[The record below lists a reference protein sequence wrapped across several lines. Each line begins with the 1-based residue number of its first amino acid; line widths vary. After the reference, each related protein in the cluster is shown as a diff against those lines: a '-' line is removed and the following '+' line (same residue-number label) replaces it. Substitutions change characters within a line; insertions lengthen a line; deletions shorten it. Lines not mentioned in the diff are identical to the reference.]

1 MQSLEL
7 ADSLFPAVLDGSKTK
22 TLRWNEPVPECG
34 PLLFYSFDNPDMNAV
49 VTVTSVENVMFDC
62 AEAEYG
68 MTPSELYQSMLKHY
82 PDIPLD
88 AEMQIVRFY
97 R

>member
-1 MQSLEL
+1 
-7 ADSLFPAVLDGSKTK
+7 
-22 TLRWNEPVPECG
+22 
-34 PLLFYSFDNPDMNAV
+34 MNAV